1 MAKIRVHE
9 LSKQLNISNKDI
21 IDTLGAKGIEIKSH
35 MSNLDD
41 SMVAIVKSKFS
52 GAGNAPKQAAAKTET
67 PKQQA
72 KPVVP
77 KQEPKQQIKPQTA
90 AETVKTQTVRTETPK
105 QQQTKA
111 ETPRQTSA
119 REDNQAARQGAGN
132 HVRFARE
139 DKNSGK
145 MNNNGNRVRFNND
158 RQGGTDRARFS
169 GDRNQND
176 RNQGDRPRF
185 NRDGQGDRNQGDRPR
200 FNRDGQ
206 GDRPRFNRDG
216 QGDRNQGDR
225 PRFNRDGQG
234 DRPRFNRDG
243 QGDRNQGDRPRFNR
257 DGQGDR
263 NQGDRPRFNR
273 DGQGDRNQGG
283 GRFGRDG
290 GDRNQGG
297 RGFGRD
303 GGNRFSNRINM
314 PFGKDDEDDSP
325 AQKRAPFRR
334 DRKDFDAK
342 EMPGKDLKSQNRD
355 NYNRDKN
362 KPRKGNRRSP
372 EEVEADISRLSKNVK
387 SKPQKKQQTP
397 QEDPDAIRTITLPE
411 TVTLKD
417 LADAVKTPV
426 TALIKKLFLAGK
438 MVNVNSEFS
447 FDEASEIALEYNC
460 IAEEE
465 EKVDVIEELLKED
478 EEDEKDMVS
487 RPPVVCVMGHVDH
500 GKTSL
505 LDAIR
510 QTKVTSGEAGGITQ
524 AIGASVV
531 DVNGQTITFLDTPGH
546 EAFTA
551 MRMRGAQSTDIA
563 ILVVA
568 ADDGV
573 MPQTVE
579 AINHAKAAGI
589 EIIVAINKID
599 KESANIERVKQELT
613 EYELI
618 PEDWGG
624 STIFCPVSAHTKEGI
639 DNLLEMILL
648 TADVLELK
656 ANPNRKAR
664 GIVIEAEL
672 DKGRGPVATM
682 LVQKGT
688 LHVGDYIA
696 VGASHGKVRAMTNSR
711 GERVTEALPST
722 PVQIQGL
729 NTVPDAGEIFMAVD
743 NEKEA
748 RTISETYIS
757 QGKEKLLADT
767 KQRMSLDDLY
777 SQIQAGNL
785 KELKIIIKADVQG
798 SVEAVKQSLL
808 KLSNDEVVI
817 KCIHAGVGAI
827 NESDII
833 LASASNAIVI
843 GFNIRPDARAKDMA
857 DSEGV
862 DVRLYRVIYNA
873 IEDID
878 SAMKGMLDPI
888 YEEKVIGHAEIRQ
901 TYKASGIGVIAGSYV
916 LDGTINRNCSVRI
929 TREGNLIF
937 EGKLASLKRFK
948 DDVKE
953 VKSGFECGMV
963 FENFQDVAE
972 EDQIEAYEMV
982 EVPRK

>member
-185 NRDGQGDRNQGDRPR
+185 NRDGQGDRNQG
-200 FNRDGQ
+200 
-206 GDRPRFNRDG
+206 
-216 QGDRNQGDR
+216 
-225 PRFNRDGQG
+225 
-234 DRPRFNRDG
+234 
-243 QGDRNQGDRPRFNR
+243 
-257 DGQGDR
+257 
-263 NQGDRPRFNR
+263 
-273 DGQGDRNQGG
+273 G

-372 EEVEADISRLSKNVK
+372 EEVEADISRLAKNVK

-531 DVNGQTITFLDTPGH
+531 DVSGQTITFLDTPGH

>member
-72 KPVVP
+72 KPVAP

-90 AETVKTQTVRTETPK
+90 AETVKPQTVRTETPK

-169 GDRNQND
+169 GDRNQN
-176 RNQGDRPRF
+176 
-185 NRDGQGDRNQGDRPR
+185 
-200 FNRDGQ
+200 
-206 GDRPRFNRDG
+206 
-216 QGDRNQGDR
+216 
-225 PRFNRDGQG
+225 
-234 DRPRFNRDG
+234 
-243 QGDRNQGDRPRFNR
+243 
-257 DGQGDR
+257 DR

-372 EEVEADISRLSKNVK
+372 EEVEADISRLAKNVK

-487 RPPVVCVMGHVDH
+487 RPAVVCVMGHVDH

>member
-41 SMVAIVKSKFS
+41 SMVGIIKARFGGKQEQPKAEPVKT
-52 GAGNAPKQAAAKTET
+52 APKA
-67 PKQQA
+67 
-72 KPVVP
+72 
-77 KQEPKQQIKPQTA
+77 EP
-90 AETVKTQTVRTETPK
+90 VKTAP
-105 QQQTKA
+105 KA
-111 ETPRQTSA
+111 ETPKPAAKVTEPVKAAPKVEQPKTEA
-119 REDNQAARQGAGN
+119 PKPDTVREDSTARTGAGN
-132 HVRFARE
+132 HVRFAKDDR
-139 DKNSGK
+139 NGGK
-145 MNNNGNRVRFNND
+145 MNNGNGNRVRFNND
-158 RQGGTDRARFS
+158 RPAGTDRARFS
-169 GDRNQND
+169 GDKNNA
-176 RNQGDRPRF
+176 NGGDRPRF
-185 NRDGQGDRNQGDRPR
+185 SRDGGDGRNGDRPRGGRDGGNERNGDRPR
-200 FNRDGQ
+200 FSRDG
-206 GDRPRFNRDG
+206 
-216 QGDRNQGDR
+216 
-225 PRFNRDGQG
+225 
-234 DRPRFNRDG
+234 
-243 QGDRNQGDRPRFNR
+243 
-257 DGQGDR
+257 
-263 NQGDRPRFNR
+263 
-273 DGQGDRNQGG
+273 GDRNQGG
-283 GRFGRDG
+283 GRFNRDGGDRNQGGGRFNRDG

-297 RGFGRD
+297 RSFNRD

-325 AQKRAPFRR
+325 AQKRAPFKR

-372 EEVEADISRLSKNVK
+372 EEVEADISRLAKNVK
-387 SKPQKKQQTP
+387 NKPQKKQQTV

-411 TVTLKD
+411 VVTLKE

-438 MVNVNSEFS
+438 MVNVNSELP
-447 FDEASEIALEYNC
+447 FDEASDIALEYNC

-573 MPQTVE
+573 MPQTIE

>member
-372 EEVEADISRLSKNVK
+372 EEVEADISRLAKNVK

-426 TALIKKLFLAGK
+426 TALIKKLFIAGK